1 MSDIT
6 IAQTYERMNRDLIV
20 DVREDS
26 EVAAGI
32 IPTAIHIPLGELSA
46 RLGEIDRRREVIAV
60 CRSGN
65 RSSRATALL
74 TSAGYKVDNMTGGM
88 MAWQAAGLP
97 TV

>member
-1 MSDIT
+1 MSDIS
-6 IAQTYERMNRDLIV
+6 INQAYERMNRDLVV
-20 DVREDS
+20 DVRENT
-26 EVAAGI
+26 EVAAGR

-46 RLGEIDRRREVIAV
+46 RLGEIDRNREVIAV

-65 RSSRATALL
+65 RSSRATSLL
-74 TSAGYKVDNMTGGM
+74 KSAGYKVDNMTGGM

>member
-1 MSDIT
+1 MSDIS
-6 IAQTYERMNRDLIV
+6 INQAYERMNRDLIV
-20 DVREDS
+20 DVRENA
-26 EVAAGI
+26 EVAAGR
-32 IPTAIHIPLGELSA
+32 IPTALHIPLGELSG
-46 RLGEIDRRREVIAV
+46 RLGEIDRGREIIAV

-74 TSAGYKVDNMTGGM
+74 KSAGYRVDNMTGGM

>member
-1 MSDIT
+1 MSDIS
-6 IAQTYERMNRDLIV
+6 INQAYERMNRDLLV

-26 EVAAGI
+26 EVAAGR

-46 RLGEIDRRREVIAV
+46 RLGEIDRSRDVIAV

-74 TSAGYKVDNMTGGM
+74 RSAGYTVDNMTGGM

>member
-1 MSDIT
+1 LSDIS
-6 IAQTYERMNRDLIV
+6 INQAYERMNSDLLV
-20 DVREDS
+20 DVREND
-26 EVAAGI
+26 EVAAGK

-46 RLGEIDRRREVIAV
+46 RLGEIDRSRDVIAI

-74 TSAGYKVDNMTGGM
+74 KDAGYKVDNMTGGM